1 MRNNKEL
8 LEKIK
13 LMNQAFKLG
22 EAEAFQVAVNEA
34 AYAAFKSVLDAFN
47 PVQDTKFTEL
57 ISLIPALK
65 VVTEFLENSL
75 DEEKKLFAEEIYV
88 LKITQMKLVLENG
101 EKENGEKEK
110 REMRN
115 NEELLEKTENKL
127 SQIFGDDAAEVFM
140 VALSKVAEAA
150 LESVKDA
157 INPVQEEELIFLIP
171 ALKIFT
177 DFMEELLDDEEKLI
191 AKEIY
196 SLMKTL
202 EN

>member
-22 EAEAFQVAVNEA
+22 EAEAFQAAVNEA
-34 AYAAFKSVLDAFN
+34 ASAAFESVLDAFN

-65 VVTEFLENSL
+65 VVTEFLEDSL

-88 LKITQMKLVLENG
+88 LKVAQMKSVLENG
-101 EKENGEKEK
+101 EKAKDD
-110 REMRN
+110 
-115 NEELLEKTENKL
+115 LER
-127 SQIFGDDAAEVFM
+127 
-140 VALSKVAEAA
+140 
-150 LESVKDA
+150 VKDA

-177 DFMEELLDDEEKLI
+177 DFMEELLDEEEKLI
-191 AKEIY
+191 AEETY
-196 SLMKTL
+196 SLMKIL

>member
-8 LEKIK
+8 LEKVK

-22 EAEAFQVAVNEA
+22 EAEAFQAAVNEA
-34 AYAAFKSVLDAFN
+34 ASAAFENVLDAFN

-65 VVTEFLENSL
+65 VVTEFLEDSL

-88 LKITQMKLVLENG
+88 LKVAQMKSVLENG
-101 EKENGEKEK
+101 EKAKDD
-110 REMRN
+110 
-115 NEELLEKTENKL
+115 LER
-127 SQIFGDDAAEVFM
+127 
-140 VALSKVAEAA
+140 
-150 LESVKDA
+150 VKDA

-177 DFMEELLDDEEKLI
+177 DFMEELLDEEEKLI
-191 AKEIY
+191 AEETY
-196 SLMKTL
+196 SLMKIL